1 MEDDESD
8 FEKRELSMEN
18 VTEDGGVKKRV
29 LLSGLEE
36 KVVAFVL
43 LWFCLFSLERSRVMF
58 SKIHVVVVVVV
69 G

>member
-36 KVVAFVL
+36 KVVSFVL
-43 LWFCLFSLERSRVMF
+43 LLFYLFSW
-58 SKIHVVVVVVV
+58 
-69 G
+69 